1 MNKYVEKKRKYL
13 YNDGFRK
20 RDTLCGTYEQN
31 KVVFVCEGFMDYLS
45 LRTRGHIKNVVAILG
60 WHISD
65 EQVQKLKDKGVT
77 TVVSALDNDKAG
89 NKGTEYLKRFFH
101 VIRFDYPEGVKDAG
115 EMSEQELK
123 MAIRRTRRA
132 YKRDS

>member
-1 MNKYVEKKRKYL
+1 M
-13 YNDGFRK
+13 
-20 RDTLCGTYEQN
+20 
-31 KVVFVCEGFMDYLS
+31 
-45 LRTRGHIKNVVAILG
+45 
-60 WHISD
+60 
-65 EQVQKLKDKGVT
+65 
-77 TVVSALDNDKAG
+77 SALDNDKAG

-123 MAIRRTRRA
+123 MAIRRTRRD

>member
-1 MNKYVEKKRKYL
+1 
-13 YNDGFRK
+13 
-20 RDTLCGTYEQN
+20 
-31 KVVFVCEGFMDYLS
+31 MDYLS
-45 LRTRGHIKNVVAILG
+45 LRTRGHLKNVVAILG

-89 NKGTEYLKRFFH
+89 NKGTEYLKQFCH
-101 VIRFDYPEGVKDAG
+101 VIRFAYPDGIKDAG